1 MASAKGKPKGLLL
14 AIAGDDEAPPSSK
27 GGGDESPPSSKDRP
41 KSVAFDEA
49 AGAAYDALVAE
60 DKAAFKEA
68 FMAAVYACSE
78 D

>member
-1 MASAKGKPKGLLL
+1 MASVKGKPKGLLL

-27 GGGDESPPSSKDRP
+27 GGGDESPPSSKDR
-41 KSVAFDEA
+41 KSGAFDEA
-49 AGAAYDALVAE
+49 AGAAYEALVAE

-78 D
+78 E